1 MASLSVKNNDDSDD
15 NNDNDNNSH
24 NIKSKNTVSLWKMHL
39 YCKKCKNIQVIHFQ
53 KNSFNFK
60 K

>member
-24 NIKSKNTVSLWKMHL
+24 NIKSKNTVSL
-39 YCKKCKNIQVIHFQ
+39 
-53 KNSFNFK
+53 
-60 K
+60 